1 MTTAT
6 ARRTRDKTDLL
17 ALLNWELAAYSECD
31 GCRFTAIR
39 PMRKPDDSGCNW
51 ADARV
56 DSDHWLSAG
65 EQLIVRRVI
74 EETRREF
81 DLRPH

>member
-6 ARRTRDKTDLL
+6 ARRALDRSELL

-31 GCRFTAIR
+31 GCRFTGIR
-39 PMRKPDDSGCNW
+39 PMRKHGDSDCNW

-56 DSDHWLSAG
+56 DSDHWLTVD
-65 EQLIVRRVI
+65 EQLIVRQGI
-74 EETRREF
+74 EDTRREF

>member
-6 ARRTRDKTDLL
+6 PRPALEKAELL
-17 ALLNWELAAYSECD
+17 ALLNWELAAYNECD
-31 GCRFTAIR
+31 GCHFTSIR
-39 PMRKPDDSGCNW
+39 TLHKPDESGCNW

-56 DSDHWLSAG
+56 EADHWLPVD
-65 EQLIVRRVI
+65 EQLILRRVVD
-74 EETRREF
+74 ETRREF

>member
-6 ARRTRDKTDLL
+6 ARPALDKSRLL

-31 GCRFTAIR
+31 GCRFTGIR
-39 PMRKPDDSGCNW
+39 TLRKPDVTGCNW

-56 DSDHWLSAG
+56 DADHWLTVN
-65 EQLIVRRVI
+65 EQLILRQVI
-74 EETRREF
+74 DDTRREF

>member
-6 ARRTRDKTDLL
+6 ARRTLEKIDLL

-31 GCRFTAIR
+31 GCRFTGIR
-39 PMRKPDDSGCNW
+39 PIRKPDATGCNW

-56 DSDHWLSAG
+56 DSDHWLTVD
-65 EQLIVRRVI
+65 EQRIVRQVI
-74 EETRREF
+74 DDTRREF

>member
-6 ARRTRDKTDLL
+6 SRRALDKTGLI

-31 GCRFTAIR
+31 GCRFTSIR
-39 PMRKPDDSGCNW
+39 TARKADDSGCNW

-56 DSDHWLSAG
+56 DADHWLTVD
-65 EQLIVRRVI
+65 EQLILRGVI
-74 EETRREF
+74 EDTRKGF

>member
-6 ARRTRDKTDLL
+6 ARRPLDKTELI

-31 GCRFTAIR
+31 GCRITGIRTA
-39 PMRKPDDSGCNW
+39 RKPDDSGCNW
-51 ADARV
+51 ADARIEA
-56 DSDHWLSAG
+56 DHWLRVD
-65 EQLIVRRVI
+65 EQLIVRRVV